1 MREILLIIEN
11 LDAVITTMLNDM
23 DEATFLKKYEHSKPI
38 QIAYA
43 MGSRSLARQLLENL
57 EEVLE
62 EEWWN

>member
-11 LDAVITTMLNDM
+11 LDDVITAMLNDM

-62 EEWWN
+62 EE

>member
-62 EEWWN
+62 EE